1 MENESEVKEIKIV
14 EGTVE
19 RIALLSDDCS
29 YAVVDLRTDNDQCET
44 VVGNLGKVV
53 VGEQL
58 HVEGEYSH
66 HPKFGKQFSASYCVE
81 MLPNTSKNIEKYLGS
96 GAIEGIGPALAKKIV
111 SVFGDETMSILER
124 APMRLSEVK
133 GVSVAKCKKITKNLH
148 KIFALRTLTSFLHQY
163 NIKPMYAMR
172 VYNKHSVEAIE
183 LIKQNPYILC
193 DSGINLDFESA
204 DQMAS
209 RLNFQSDDKYRIIA
223 FIKNCLRTASSE
235 GNTCLPIDDLF
246 SFCCDKLEISSNDFY
261 NAYNYAVEEG
271 DLCNFIHGPVEDV
284 FLPEFY
290 RSESYI
296 SDRLNIMMNFSC
308 PYEQDYDKMIDNE
321 EEKSGIKYAKSQR
334 KAINMAISRGIMV
347 LTGGPGTGKTTTLN
361 AIISLFE
368 KMGEE
373 VFLAAPTGRAAKRM
387 TELTGRQAQTIHRL
401 LGVTFD
407 SGDVRKF
414 AHDEDNPLECDVII
428 IDEMSMVD
436 CLVFESLLRALPL
449 GCKLIMVGDFNQ
461 LPSVGAGNVLE
472 DIIHSKT
479 VPTVILTEI
488 FRQAQSSLI
497 VTNSHCVVRGKMPEL
512 SRRDNDFFFFES
524 ANPDAI
530 GRTIVELTARRL
542 PKAYDYSPIDDIQV
556 ISPTRRGSL
565 GSIELNNNLQNALNP
580 PSPDKNEY
588 KGVNYIYREGDK
600 VMQIRNNY
608 DIEWKKGI
616 ETGSGVFNG
625 DIGIITEIDPRLRIA
640 VINFDGRIAE
650 YKFDMLAQVELA
662 YAMTVHKSQG
672 CEFEAIIMPVL
683 DAYHK
688 LCYRSLLYTAIT
700 RAKKLVILIGLTS
713 KICEMVE
720 NEQRSK
726 RNTCLKWL
734 LGKEE

>member
-1 MENESEVKEIKIV
+1 MEKQIEIV

-19 RIALLSDDCS
+19 RIALLSDDYS
-29 YAVVDLRTDNDQCET
+29 YAVVDLRIDNDQCET
-44 VVGNLGKVV
+44 VVGNLGKIV

-66 HPKFGKQFSASYCVE
+66 HPKFGKQFTASYCVE
-81 MLPNTSKNIEKYLGS
+81 MLPNTAKNIEKYLAS
-96 GAIEGIGPALAKKIV
+96 GVIEGIGPALAKKIV
-111 SVFGDETMSILER
+111 SVFGEDTMSILER

-133 GVSVAKCKKITKNLH
+133 GVSTTKCKKIAQNLH
-148 KIFALRTLTSFLHQY
+148 KVFALRTLTSFLHQY
-163 NIKPMYAMR
+163 NIKSMYAMR
-172 VYNKHSVEAIE
+172 VYNKHSVDAIDV
-183 LIKQNPYILC
+183 IKQNPYILC
-193 DSGINLDFESA
+193 EEGINLDFETA
-204 DQMAS
+204 DQMAFQ
-209 RLNFQSDDKYRIIA
+209 LNFKGEDKCRIIA
-223 FIKNCLRTASSE
+223 FIKNLLRTASNE
-235 GNTCLPIDDLF
+235 GNTCLPIDDLCAPCCEKLDIRES
-246 SFCCDKLEISSNDFY
+246 SFYD
-261 NAYNYAVEEG
+261 AYNYAVEEC
-271 DLCNFIHGPVEDV
+271 DLFNYIHGPVEDV
-284 FLPEFY
+284 FLPDFY
-290 RSESYI
+290 RAEDYI
-296 SDRLNIMMNFSC
+296 ADRLNIMMSFSF
-308 PYEQDYDKMIDNE
+308 PYDQDFDSLINNE
-321 EEKSGIKYAKSQR
+321 ENKSGIKYAKHQR
-334 KAINMAISRGIMV
+334 QAINTAISRGIMV

-407 SGDVRKF
+407 TGDVRKF
-414 AHDEDNPLECDVII
+414 AHDEDNPLECDVIV

-436 CLVFESLLRALPL
+436 CLLFESLLRALPL

-472 DIIHSKT
+472 DIINSQT

-497 VTNSHCVVRGKMPEL
+497 VTNSHCVVRGEMPEL
-512 SRRDNDFFFFES
+512 GRRDNDFFFFES
-524 ANPDAI
+524 SNPDAI
-530 GRTIVELTARRL
+530 SSAIVELTANRL

-565 GSIELNNNLQNALNP
+565 GSIELNNKLQNVLNP
-580 PSPDKNEY
+580 PSPDKKEY
-588 KGVNYIYREGDK
+588 KGINYIYREGDK

-616 ETGSGVFNG
+616 ECGSGVFNG
-625 DIGIITEIDPRLRIA
+625 DIGIITNIDPRLRVA

-650 YKFDMLAQVELA
+650 YKFEMLAQVELA

-672 CEFEAIIMPVL
+672 CEFEAIIMPVY

-700 RAKKLVILIGLTS
+700 RAKKLVILIGSTLE
-713 KICEMVE
+713 IQEMVA

-734 LGKEE
+734 LRKEE

>member
-1 MENESEVKEIKIV
+1 MEKKIEIV

-29 YAVVDLRTDNDQCET
+29 YAVVDLRIDNDQCET
-44 VVGNLGKVV
+44 VVGNLGKIVI
-53 VGEQL
+53 GEQL
-58 HVEGEYSH
+58 HVEGVYSH
-66 HPKFGKQFSASYCVE
+66 HPKFGRQFTASYCVE
-81 MLPNTSKNIEKYLGS
+81 MLPNTSKNIEKYLAS

-111 SVFGDETMSILER
+111 SVFGEDTMSILER
-124 APMRLSEVK
+124 SPMRLAEVK
-133 GVSVAKCKKITKNLH
+133 GVSAAKCKKISQNLH
-148 KIFALRTLTSFLHQY
+148 KVFALRSLTSFLHQY
-163 NIKPMYAMR
+163 DVKPMYAMR
-172 VYNKHSVEAIE
+172 MYSRHSIDAIE

-193 DSGINLDFESA
+193 EDGINLDFAAA
-204 DQMAS
+204 DQMAFQ
-209 RLNFQSDDKYRIIA
+209 LNFKGEDKFRIIA
-223 FIKNCLRTASSE
+223 YIKAFLRAASTE
-235 GNTCLPIDDLF
+235 GNTCLPIDDLIAP
-246 SFCCDKLEISSNDFY
+246 CCEKLDIRQSGFY
-261 NAYNYAVEEG
+261 DAYNYAIEEG
-271 DLCNFIHGPVEDV
+271 DLYNYIHGSAEDV
-284 FLPEFY
+284 FLPDFY
-290 RSESYI
+290 RSEAYI
-296 SDRLNIMMNFSC
+296 ADRLNIMMSFSC
-308 PYEQDYDKMIDNE
+308 PYDQDYDSLIDKE
-321 EEKSGIKYAKSQR
+321 EISSGIKYAEHQR
-334 KAINMAISRGIMV
+334 EAINTAISRGIMI

-361 AIISLFE
+361 AIISIFE

-387 TELTGRQAQTIHRL
+387 TELTGRQARTIHRM

-407 SGDVRKF
+407 TGDTRKF
-414 AHDEDNPLECDVII
+414 AHNEDNPLECDVIV

-436 CLVFESLLRALPL
+436 CLLFESLLRALPL

-472 DIIHSKT
+472 DIINSET

-497 VTNSHCVVRGKMPEL
+497 VTNSHCVVRGEIPEL
-512 SRRDNDFFFFES
+512 GRRDNDFFFFES
-524 ANPDAI
+524 SNPDAI
-530 GRTIVELTARRL
+530 SSTIVELTANRL

-565 GSIELNNNLQNALNP
+565 GSIELNNRLQNRLNP
-580 PSPDKNEY
+580 PSPDKREC
-588 KGVNYIYREGDK
+588 KGINYIYREGDK

-608 DIEWKKGI
+608 NIEWKKGI
-616 ETGSGVFNG
+616 ECGSGVFNG
-625 DIGIITEIDPRLRIA
+625 DIGIITEIDRQLRVA
-640 VINFDGRIAE
+640 TINFDGRIAE
-650 YKFDMLAQVELA
+650 YKFDMLVQVELA

-683 DAYHK
+683 DAYQK

-700 RAKKLVILIGLTS
+700 RAKKLVILIGS
-713 KICEMVE
+713 NVKIYEMVR

-734 LGKEE
+734 LRKEE

>member
-1 MENESEVKEIKIV
+1 
-14 EGTVE
+14 
-19 RIALLSDDCS
+19 
-29 YAVVDLRTDNDQCET
+29 
-44 VVGNLGKVV
+44 
-53 VGEQL
+53 
-58 HVEGEYSH
+58 
-66 HPKFGKQFSASYCVE
+66 
-81 MLPNTSKNIEKYLGS
+81 
-96 GAIEGIGPALAKKIV
+96 
-111 SVFGDETMSILER
+111 
-124 APMRLSEVK
+124 
-133 GVSVAKCKKITKNLH
+133 
-148 KIFALRTLTSFLHQY
+148 
-163 NIKPMYAMR
+163 
-172 VYNKHSVEAIE
+172 
-183 LIKQNPYILC
+183 
-193 DSGINLDFESA
+193 
-204 DQMAS
+204 
-209 RLNFQSDDKYRIIA
+209 
-223 FIKNCLRTASSE
+223 
-235 GNTCLPIDDLF
+235 
-246 SFCCDKLEISSNDFY
+246 
-261 NAYNYAVEEG
+261 
-271 DLCNFIHGPVEDV
+271 
-284 FLPEFY
+284 
-290 RSESYI
+290 
-296 SDRLNIMMNFSC
+296 
-308 PYEQDYDKMIDNE
+308 MIDNE

-387 TELTGRQAQTIHRL
+387 TELTGRQAQTIHRM

-414 AHDEDNPLECDVII
+414 AHD
-428 IDEMSMVD
+428 
-436 CLVFESLLRALPL
+436 
-449 GCKLIMVGDFNQ
+449 GDFNQ